1 MVVTLLRLRFRVLAN
16 TLRRNPL
23 QVVAVTLGGVQA
35 VILVA
40 LALLGLWWAGSLAA
54 EATQA
59 VVVLGGAV
67 LLLGWM
73 VVPLLFEGVEQT
85 LHPLKLARFPIRTNQ
100 LMTAMLIAGVAW
112 IPGVATVVVA
122 MGAAIAWQ
130 RVPAAA
136 GVALIAGIIG
146 ALTCVACSR
155 VVTGAVGILVRG
167 RGATR
172 MAIGAMVIV
181 LVVAPVLA
189 VLFAGVSA
197 GAGEGETSAI
207 FATSVAI
214 IEWTPLGAVWSI
226 AGRVAG
232 GDVIGAIG
240 ASAVAVVT
248 LVTALVLWRLLLARS
263 LRVRGSSARR
273 RVLGSRASVW
283 SWLPSGPI
291 GAIAGRSLISW
302 VRDARYA
309 RQLVLIPLMPA
320 LLLVWW
326 WLIDVDAVA
335 LAAGPVVAILLPMSM
350 FAGLSYDGTAFAA
363 QLAAGV
369 RGVHDRLARAMALL
383 IIAVPSVV
391 IVQIVVAVIIGRT
404 ADLVALLGLSLGALL
419 VATAVISVS
428 SARLVVPVARAGR
441 NPFSSPAGAATT
453 SILASYAVL
462 AAIVV
467 LDLPVIVVGIAA
479 LVQQS
484 TMLGA
489 ITLALGLVGGAG
501 TLVVGIFLGGRLL
514 DASGPAVLADLRLL
528 RA

>member
-1 MVVTLLRLRFRVLAN
+1 MVVTLLKLRFRVLAN

-23 QVVAVTLGGVQA
+23 QVVAVALGGVQA
-35 VILVA
+35 LILVA
-40 LALLGLWWAGSLAA
+40 LALLGLWWAGSLAP

-59 VVVLGGAV
+59 VVVMGGAILV
-67 LLLGWM
+67 LGWM

-85 LHPLKLARFPIRTNQ
+85 LDPLKLARFPIRTNQ

-112 IPGVATVVVA
+112 IPGIATVIVS
-122 MGAAIAWQ
+122 MGTAIAWQ
-130 RVPAAA
+130 RVPGAVV
-136 GVALIAGIIG
+136 VALAVGIIG
-146 ALTCVACSR
+146 TLTCVTSSR
-155 VVTGAVGILVRG
+155 VVAAVVGILLRG

-172 MAIGAMVIV
+172 IAIGALVV
-181 LVVAPVLA
+181 VGVVAPIAA
-189 VLFAGVSA
+189 VLSNGAPAGVGGASA
-197 GAGEGETSAI
+197 TFASA
-207 FATSVAI
+207 VAVLG
-214 IEWTPLGAVWSI
+214 WTPLGAVWSVPGRI
-226 AGRVAG
+226 AL
-232 GDVIGAIG
+232 GDVVGAIG

-248 LVTALVLWRLLLARS
+248 LVAALVLWRVLLGRS
-263 LRVRGSSARR
+263 LRVPGTSPRKKVRGA
-273 RVLGSRASVW
+273 RASVW
-283 SWLPSGPI
+283 AWLPAGPV

-302 VRDARYA
+302 FRDARYA
-309 RQLVLIPLMPA
+309 RQLVLIPVMPT

-363 QLAAGV
+363 QLGAGV

-391 IVQIVVAVIIGRT
+391 IVQIVVAVIIART
-404 ADLVALLGLSLGALL
+404 ADLVALLGLSLGALF

-441 NPFSSPAGAATT
+441 NPFSAPAGAATT

-467 LDLPVIVVGIAA
+467 LDLPIAASGIAA

-484 TMLGA
+484 AMLGA
-489 ITLALGLVGGAG
+489 ITLTLALVGGTGALAAG
-501 TLVVGIFLGGRLL
+501 ILVGGRVL